1 MFGGLFPPLVCWV
14 RPTKIWHISTVMGME
29 KKTVFTA
36 WNQKMWSP
44 IHISSFKTVFVCFN
58 KEAFR
63 LMSDGSLGWLLHSP
77 YHRIRRVCV
86 VAFGSETKKPCGM
99 VPREG
104 GENNKEN
111 NEMTQPRQK
120 MGSWSQAKASPMTR
134 CELWKSLF
142 DWI

>member
-1 MFGGLFPPLVCWV
+1 
-14 RPTKIWHISTVMGME
+14 
-29 KKTVFTA
+29 
-36 WNQKMWSP
+36 MWSP
-44 IHISSFKTVFVCFN
+44 IHISSFKTVSVCFN

-77 YHRIRRVCV
+77 YHKIRRVCV

-111 NEMTQPRQK
+111 NEMT
-120 MGSWSQAKASPMTR
+120 
-134 CELWKSLF
+134 
-142 DWI
+142 